1 MKHQKKSTYGQ
12 GVFFSLA
19 GGRTVYPSVRKKHN
33 KRFLFLFSPRKIFFS
48 EDQPRLEQRR
58 RHGLSRRLSCRSPPS
73 LLFCRSSLLSVRLR
87 ISAPAAN
94 FFSRRP
100 NSLSLPAAAAAARR
114 SHDVLKKVFPLFFR
128 RFFFHGRRPTDV
140 TKLKTMAKHRSTVTW
155 DALKNILR
163 SLMFTFE
170 LFRQN
175 R

>member
-12 GVFFSLA
+12 GGVFFSS

-33 KRFLFLFSPRKIFFS
+33 KRFLFLFSPRKIFFP

-87 ISAPAAN
+87 ISAPAAD

-100 NSLSLPAAAAAARR
+100 NSSSLPAAAAARR

>member
-1 MKHQKKSTYGQ
+1 MKHQKKINLRS
-12 GVFFSLA
+12 
-19 GGRTVYPSVRKKHN
+19 GGRGGFFLRQGGEDRPYVKKTIN
-33 KRFLFLFSPRKIFFS
+33 AFFFYFHREKYFFFRGS
-48 EDQPRLEQRR
+48 EQRR

-73 LLFCRSSLLSVRLR
+73 LLFCRPSLLSVRLR
-87 ISAPAAN
+87 ISAPAAD

-100 NSLSLPAAAAAARR
+100 NSSSLPAAAAARR
-114 SHDVLKKVFPLFFR
+114 SHDVLKKVFPFIFCL
-128 RFFFHGRRPTDV
+128 FFFHGRRPTDV

>member
-12 GVFFSLA
+12 GGEGVFFLQQ
-19 GGRTVYPSVRKKHN
+19 GGEDRPYVKKTIN
-33 KRFLFLFSPRKIFFS
+33 AFFFYFHREKYFFFRGS
-48 EDQPRLEQRR
+48 EQRR

-73 LLFCRSSLLSVRLR
+73 LLFCRPSLLSVRLR
-87 ISAPAAN
+87 ISAPAAD

-100 NSLSLPAAAAAARR
+100 NSSSLPAAAAAARR
-114 SHDVLKKVFPLFFR
+114 SHDVLKKVFPLFFC
-128 RFFFHGRRPTDV
+128 RFFFHGRRPTDF

>member
-1 MKHQKKSTYGQ
+1 MCHFKPTKYWAEFPTLKLSQQATRFKTLREKY
-12 GVFFSLA
+12 FFFRGS
-19 GGRTVYPSVRKKHN
+19 
-33 KRFLFLFSPRKIFFS
+33 
-48 EDQPRLEQRR
+48 EQRR

-87 ISAPAAN
+87 ISAPAAD
-94 FFSRRP
+94 FFSRHP
-100 NSLSLPAAAAAARR
+100 NSSLPAAAAAARR
-114 SHDVLKKVFPLFFR
+114 SHDVLKKVFPLFFC
-128 RFFFHGRRPTDV
+128 RFFFHGRRPTDF
-140 TKLKTMAKHRSTVTW
+140 TKLKTMAMHRSTVTW